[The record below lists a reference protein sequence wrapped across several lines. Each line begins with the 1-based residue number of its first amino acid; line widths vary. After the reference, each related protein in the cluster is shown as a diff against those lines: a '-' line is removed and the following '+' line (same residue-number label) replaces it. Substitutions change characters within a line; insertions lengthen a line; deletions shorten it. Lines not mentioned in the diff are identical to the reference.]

1 MTKSFGNRF
10 TLVDLDQEEVYKLTM
25 RAHNPTGFSAPVVIR
40 YPVN

>member
-10 TLVDLDQEEVYKLTM
+10 TLDDLDQGEVYKLTM
-25 RAHNPTGFSAPVVIR
+25 KAHNPTGFSTPVVVR